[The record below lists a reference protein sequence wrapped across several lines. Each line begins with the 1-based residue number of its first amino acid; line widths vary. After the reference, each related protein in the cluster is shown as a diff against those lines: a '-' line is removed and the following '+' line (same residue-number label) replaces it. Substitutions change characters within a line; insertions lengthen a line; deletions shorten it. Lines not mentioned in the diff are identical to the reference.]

1 MIKRLVYC
9 QYSWVRNDNSI
20 PGITETS
27 YQETKEEHLLMLSN
41 WDQKSWENCL
51 VTGNKMENN

>member
-41 WDQKSWENCL
+41 
-51 VTGNKMENN
+51 